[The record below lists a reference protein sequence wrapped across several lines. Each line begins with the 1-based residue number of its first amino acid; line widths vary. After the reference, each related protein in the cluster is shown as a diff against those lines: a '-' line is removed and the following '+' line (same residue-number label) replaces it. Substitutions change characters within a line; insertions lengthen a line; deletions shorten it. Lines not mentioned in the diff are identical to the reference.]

1 MNMSPLLNRRIL
13 IIGGALVALL
23 GLTYAVLGM
32 KESPSSLLAENAE
45 GKTAGVDVAQLME
58 KGPLDE
64 NVMGQASAPVTIIEY
79 SSMTCPHCA
88 RFHINVLPKLK
99 EKYIDAGKVRYIIR
113 EFPLD
118 DLAAGASMLARCA
131 GPMRYFAIVDT
142 LYAKQEEWAF
152 AQNPLAELQK
162 FAKQFG
168 FTEERFNQC
177 LSDQKLLD
185 GINWVSS
192 RGRDKFGVRS
202 TPSFFINGQPL
213 KGENSVEA
221 FEKIIDPLLKG
232 TT

>member
-1 MNMSPLLNRRIL
+1 MDMSSLTNRRML
-13 IIGGALVALL
+13 IVGAALI
-23 GLTYAVLGM
+23 AVLGVAYAAFGM
-32 KESPSSLLAENAE
+32 KSSPSLLAGNAE
-45 GKTAGVDVAQLME
+45 SKPGTVDLAQLME

-64 NVMGQASAPVTIIEY
+64 NVMGQANAPVTLIEY

-88 RFHINVLPKLK
+88 KFHTNILPKLK
-99 EKYIDAGKVRYIIR
+99 EKYIDTGKVRYIIR

-118 DLAAGASMLARCA
+118 DLAAGAFMLARCA

-142 LYAKQEEWAF
+142 LYAKQEQWAF

-162 FAKQFG
+162 FAKEAGFG
-168 FTEERFNQC
+168 EERFNQC

-185 GINWVSS
+185 GINWIAE
-192 RGRDKFGVRS
+192 RGRNKFGVRS

-213 KGENSVEA
+213 KGEHSVEA
-221 FEKIIDPLLKG
+221 FEKIIDPIVKG